1 LKLAQWTGPQAVS
14 VDRDIA
20 TARALFEKAE
30 REANPELKARALE
43 EAIALLASCDPDEIT
58 AADAKLI
65 ANLRMAH
72 TRRLLAQLVGLASV
86 SMDAWFDYIG
96 LLFGELS
103 PEVRS
108 LTEADA
114 ELSANYR
121 RFVKLGGSELAEIL
135 ERSPLHAP

>member
-1 LKLAQWTGPQAVS
+1 MDRAGQSAVS

-30 REANPELKARALE
+30 READPELKARALD

-58 AADAKLI
+58 DVDAKLI

-86 SMDAWFDYIG
+86 GMASWFDYIG

-114 ELSANYR
+114 ELNENYR
-121 RFVKLGGSELAEIL
+121 RFVELWGPELAEIL
-135 ERSPLHAP
+135 ERQPPHAP

>member
-1 LKLAQWTGPQAVS
+1 MS

-30 REANPELKARALE
+30 RETNPELKARALE
-43 EAIALLASCDPDEIT
+43 DAITLLASCDPDEI
-58 AADAKLI
+58 ADADARLI

-72 TRRLLAQLVGLASV
+72 TRRLLIQLAGLAPI
-86 SMDAWFDYIG
+86 SMDAWFDYIR

-103 PEVRS
+103 PEVRR

-114 ELSANYR
+114 ELKDNYR
-121 RFVKLGGSELAEIL
+121 RFIKLWGSDLAEIL
-135 ERSPLHAP
+135 ERQPPHAP

>member
-1 LKLAQWTGPQAVS
+1 VS

-43 EAIALLASCDPDEIT
+43 DAIALLASCDPDEIT
-58 AADAKLI
+58 DADARRI

-72 TRRLLAQLVGLASV
+72 TRRLLTQLVGLASV

-96 LLFGELS
+96 LLFGELRS
-103 PEVRS
+103 EVRS

-114 ELSANYR
+114 GLNDNYR
-121 RFVKLGGSELAEIL
+121 RLVKLWGSALAEIL
-135 ERSPLHAP
+135 ERQPPHAP